1 MHLELARHVVRSAF
15 RSASEL
21 ERLIDLLRE
30 HCSDEEYATYLR
42 AIATASASI
51 QLELVNR
58 MTSAHP
64 CLEGEIEANI
74 TKYGRYL

>member
-1 MHLELARHVVRSAF
+1 VDLDLARHVVRNAY
-15 RSASEL
+15 RSVSEL
-21 ERLIDLLRE
+21 GQLIDLLRE

-58 MTSAHP
+58 LTSAHP
-64 CLEGEIEANI
+64 CLEEEIEAGI
-74 TKYGRYL
+74 AKYGRYL